1 MPVIMDRVGD
11 RPAICSADWDR
22 RADCIHIGLVNN
34 MPDLALE
41 DTETQFLELLD
52 AASGNIGVHLQFF
65 SLPGMPRGARWR
77 QHLENSYFDLSD
89 LQNVRLDAAIVTGTE
104 PNQCDMRRE
113 PYWGALAELLDW
125 AEENTAS
132 TVLSCLAAHAGVL
145 YSDGIGRHHL
155 GQKRFGVFDFH
166 VAGDHPLTGRGA
178 SLLQFPHSRWNDLP
192 AETLRSGGYQI
203 LSESPAHGV
212 DLFVKKK
219 RKSLFV
225 HFQGHPEYGR
235 LTLFKEYR
243 RDVRRFLKGERDDYP
258 GLPSGYFDAAAV
270 ELLNDFR
277 TQALDQP
284 SEELLANF
292 PETTIAGTLQH
303 TWRASA
309 ACIYRRWLQYVMSK
323 KTATLTFAAASGLA
337 MGPR

>member
-1 MPVIMDRVGD
+1 V
-11 RPAICSADWDR
+11 
-22 RADCIHIGLVNN
+22 DCIHIGLVNN
-34 MPDLALE
+34 MPDLALQ
-41 DTETQFLELLD
+41 DTEEQFLELLD
-52 AASGNIGVHLQFF
+52 AASGNIGVHVQFF
-65 SLPGMPRGARWR
+65 ALPGIPRSARW
-77 QHLENSYFDLSD
+77 QQYLDNAYFDLSD

-104 PNQCDMRRE
+104 PHQCDLRRE
-113 PYWGALAELLDW
+113 PYWGAMADVLDW

-155 GQKRFGVFDFH
+155 GHKRFGVFDFRILH
-166 VAGDHPLTGRGA
+166 DHPLTGRGA

-192 AETLRSGGYQI
+192 AEALRAGGYQI

-212 DLFVKKK
+212 DLFVKQK

-243 RDVRRFLKGERDDYP
+243 RDVRRFLKRERDDYP
-258 GLPSGYFDAAAV
+258 GLPCGYFDAAAV

-277 TQALDQP
+277 AQALDQP

-292 PETTIAGTLQH
+292 PETPIAGPLQH
-303 TWRASA
+303 TWRTSA
-309 ACIYRRWLQYVMSK
+309 ACLYRRWLQYVISK
-323 KTATLTFAAASGLA
+323 KTSTLTFAAASGMA
-337 MGPR
+337 VGPK